1 MEENLPSVPKELI
14 FMDVKL
20 NERKCTVEPAVKAYA
35 EKKVSKL
42 ERYFRGDAE
51 ALVTFRTEKKNC
63 RVELTVHASNT
74 YFRAEETT
82 TDMMASIDAA
92 VATIEGQI
100 RKNKTRLAKRLR
112 TDAFTRTPE
121 DAQDIPIS
129 EDSPFQV
136 VRSKKFDIKPMS
148 VEEAILQ
155 MNLLGHSFFVFR
167 DDAAGGAF
175 SVVYARKD
183 GGYGLIEDSEI

>member
-1 MEENLPSVPKELI
+1 
-14 FMDVKL
+14 MDVKL
-20 NERKCTVEPAVKAYA
+20 SERKCTVAPEIKAYA
-35 EKKVSKL
+35 EKKVGKL

-51 ALVTFRTEKKNC
+51 ALVTFRMEKKNC

-121 DAQDIPIS
+121 DPQEIPIA

-167 DDAAGGAF
+167 DDAAAGAF
-175 SVVYARKD
+175 SVVYARND

>member
-1 MEENLPSVPKELI
+1 
-14 FMDVKL
+14 MDVKL
-20 NERKCTVEPAVKAYA
+20 SEKKCTVDNAVKAYA
-35 EKKVSKL
+35 EKKVGKL

-51 ALVTFRTEKKNC
+51 ALVTFRTEKKNAC

-112 TDAFTRTPE
+112 TDAFSRTPQAE
-121 DAQDIPIS
+121 AEVPAADP
-129 EDSPFQV
+129 EFQV
-136 VRSKKFDIKPMS
+136 VRTKKISIKPMS
-148 VEEAILQ
+148 KEEAILQ

-167 DDAAGGAF
+167 DDEENGAF
-175 SVVYARKD
+175 AVVYARKD
-183 GGYGLIEDSEI
+183 GGYGLIEDIDL

>member
-1 MEENLPSVPKELI
+1 
-14 FMDVKL
+14 MDVKL
-20 NERKCTVEPAVKAYA
+20 NERKCTVDPAVKAYA
-35 EKKVSKL
+35 EKKVGKL

-51 ALVTFRTEKKNC
+51 ASVTFRMEKKNC

-121 DAQDIPIS
+121 DPAEVPIA

-136 VRSKKFDIKPMS
+136 VRSKKISIKPMT

-155 MNLLGHSFFVFR
+155 MNLLEHNFFAFR
-167 DDAAGGAF
+167 DEDNGGCFA
-175 SVVYARKD
+175 VVYKRND
-183 GGYGLIEDSEI
+183 GGYGVIDDET

>member
-1 MEENLPSVPKELI
+1 
-14 FMDVKL
+14 MDVKL
-20 NERKCTVEPAVKAYA
+20 NERKCTVDPAVKAYA
-35 EKKVSKL
+35 EKKVGKL

-51 ALVTFRTEKKNC
+51 ASVTFRVEKKNC

-82 TDMMASIDAA
+82 SDMMASIDAA

-100 RKNKTRLAKRLR
+100 RKNKTRLARRLR
-112 TDAFTRTPE
+112 TDAFSRSPEAPE
-121 DAQDIPIS
+121 DIPV
-129 EDSPFQV
+129 ETGDPDFQV
-136 VRSKKFDIKPMS
+136 VRSKEFPIKPMT

-167 DDAAGGAF
+167 DDAAGGAV
-175 SVVYARKD
+175 SVVYRRND
-183 GGYGLIEDSEI
+183 GGYGLIEDNEI

>member
-1 MEENLPSVPKELI
+1 
-14 FMDVKL
+14 MDVKL
-20 NERKCTVEPAVKAYA
+20 SERKCTVAPEVKAYA
-35 EKKVSKL
+35 EKKVGKL

-51 ALVTFRTEKKNC
+51 ALVTFRMEKRNC

-112 TDAFTRTPE
+112 TDAAPPR
-121 DAQDIPIS
+121 IPRRFPSSRIPRS
-129 EDSPFQV
+129 RWCVPRSLTSSP
-136 VRSKKFDIKPMS
+136 
-148 VEEAILQ
+148 
-155 MNLLGHSFFVFR
+155 
-167 DDAAGGAF
+167 
-175 SVVYARKD
+175 
-183 GGYGLIEDSEI
+183 

>member
-1 MEENLPSVPKELI
+1 M
-14 FMDVKL
+14 
-20 NERKCTVEPAVKAYA
+20 
-35 EKKVSKL
+35 
-42 ERYFRGDAE
+42 
-51 ALVTFRTEKKNC
+51 
-63 RVELTVHASNT
+63 
-74 YFRAEETT
+74 
-82 TDMMASIDAA
+82 
-92 VATIEGQI
+92 ATIEGQI

-121 DAQDIPIS
+121 DPQEAPIL

-148 VEEAILQ
+148 VEEAILR
-155 MNLLGHSFFVFR
+155 MNLLGHNFFVFR

>member
-1 MEENLPSVPKELI
+1 
-14 FMDVKL
+14 MDVKL
-20 NERKCTVEPAVKAYA
+20 NERKCTVDPAVKAYA
-35 EKKVSKL
+35 EKKVGKL

-51 ALVTFRTEKKNC
+51 ASVTFRAEKKNC

-74 YFRAEETT
+74 YFRAEEIT

-121 DAQDIPIS
+121 DPAEVPIA

-136 VRSKKFDIKPMS
+136 VRSKKISIKPMA

-167 DDAAGGAF
+167 DDGAAGAV

>member
-1 MEENLPSVPKELI
+1 
-14 FMDVKL
+14 MDVKL

-35 EKKVSKL
+35 EKKVGKL

-51 ALVTFRTEKKNC
+51 ASVTFRVEKKNC

-112 TDAFTRTPE
+112 TDAFTRSPE
-121 DAQDIPIS
+121 APEEVPIS
-129 EDSPFQV
+129 TESDFQI
-136 VRSKKFDIKPMS
+136 VRSKKFPIKPMT

-155 MNLLGHSFFVFR
+155 MELLGHTFFVFR
-167 DDAAGGAF
+167 DDAAGGAV
-175 SVVYARKD
+175 SVVYKRND
-183 GGYGLIEDSEI
+183 GGYGLIEDNNI